1 MVTRKQDLIFD
12 SCVRLGDSTPLEV
25 IEVSGSDAEDF
36 LQRLVSCDLRKV
48 EEGVGSRCTLLDGKG
63 RILAFFDIH
72 RHDQRF
78 LIVVEGE
85 MTGRLASQLDRLVIL
100 EDVQMDR
107 HCWKVISIQGPSCRQ
122 LLESLGAPDPEGFL
136 RSLRWQQGSIV
147 ARPRSP
153 VSGFDLVIPA
163 DGFQKMLEMLQA
175 AGVEECS
182 EEDADRA
189 RIVAGFPGFGREI
202 VERSLPPEVG
212 LDDAISYDKGCY
224 AGQEVLARI
233 RTYGR
238 VNRQLRMLHLSI
250 DLDLEQLQ
258 MKVGDDLMA
267 TDGEHKAVASI
278 TSFAALKGTNSS
290 GMTDLTILASVKK
303 THVEVGTSLS
313 WQGHQVSGEPFTG
326 EAQTEL
332 PFTP

>member
-12 SCVRLGDSTPLEV
+12 SCARLGESTPLEV
-25 IEVSGSDAEDF
+25 IEVSGTDAEDF

-85 MTGRLASQLDRLVIL
+85 MTSRLVNQLERLVIL
-100 EDVQMDR
+100 EDVQLDR
-107 HCWKVISIQGPSCRQ
+107 HCRKVISIQGPTSRQ
-122 LLESLGAPDPEGFL
+122 LLDTLGAPNPEGFL
-136 RSLRWQQGSIV
+136 RSLRWQEGWIV
-147 ARPRSP
+147 DRPRSP
-153 VSGFDLVIPA
+153 VSGFDVMISSE
-163 DGFQKMLEMLQA
+163 DCHEMLETLEA

-182 EEDADRA
+182 AEDADRA

-238 VNRQLRMLHLSI
+238 VNRQLRRMRVAI
-250 DLDLEQLQ
+250 GVDPEKLQ
-258 MKVGDDLMA
+258 MEVGDDLLA
-267 TDGEHKAVASI
+267 TDGDHKAVASI
-278 TSFAALKGTNSS
+278 TSFAALNGANSS
-290 GMTDLTILASVKK
+290 ETTDLTILASVKK
-303 THVEVGTSLS
+303 THVEVGTSLI
-313 WQGHQVSGEPFTG
+313 WRGQQTDGEPLTI
-326 EAQTEL
+326 EVETEL